1 MAYLEGR
8 LRENIIGPENEHTG
22 YVLEIEADISTL
34 QDPEELVNEEVA
46 VTGDLE
52 FIDYS
57 ERGKILIFRVTSAA
71 AVEEE
76 TEETG

>member
-8 LRENIIGPENEHTG
+8 LRENIVSLENEHTG
-22 YVLEIEADISTL
+22 YVLEIEVDISAL

-57 ERGKILIFRVTSAA
+57 ERGKILVFRVTSAA